1 MLIGLLI
8 AYILLGG
15 SHQTFL
21 LNPNLEKNVSQY
33 VKDKSRKEEI
43 DKIIKQTI
51 KSEEIFQKK
60 IEKPACKKLEDLN
73 MNHLST
79 QSQFN
84 KEYASI
90 YDSLEDLQNSYL
102 SSELKIR
109 SLIHA
114 NEWDSIMNK
123 TLIQPSRE
131 KVSKAIYAKNIKLRD
146 QLIKACNERITDSVN
161 RNKANSYVDTYFTK
175 GNSLAKA
182 FLDLNYKYLSAIR
195 PYTAPRSAFE
205 KTGKEMIDLRK
216 NYTDYLVDMRFKLM
230 AITPEKEWPGLA
242 KELNGEFNY
251 LGAGGTR

>member
-8 AYILLGG
+8 AYIFLGG

-21 LNPNLEKNVSQY
+21 LNPNLEKNVSLY
-33 VKDKSRKEEI
+33 VKDKSRKEAI

-51 KSEEIFQKK
+51 KTEEAFQKK

-79 QSQFN
+79 QSDFN
-84 KEYASI
+84 KEYTTL
-90 YDSLEDLQNSYL
+90 YDSLESLQNSYL
-102 SSELKIR
+102 TSELEIR

-123 TLIQPSRE
+123 TLKQPARE
-131 KVSKAIYAKNIKLRD
+131 KISKDIYAKNIKLRD
-146 QLIKACNERITDSVN
+146 QLTKACNERITDSVN
-161 RNKANSYVDTYFTK
+161 RKKAKSYVDTYFAK

-182 FLDLNYKYLSAIR
+182 FLDLNYKYISAIR
-195 PYTAPRSAFE
+195 PYTATRSDFE
-205 KTGKEMIDLRK
+205 KPGKEMITLRR
-216 NYTDYLVDMRFKLM
+216 NYSEYLVSMRFKLM

-242 KELNGEFNY
+242 KELNNEFNY

>member
-161 RNKANSYVDTYFTK
+161 RKKANSYVDTYFTK

>member
-8 AYILLGG
+8 AFIFLGG

-21 LNPNLEKNVSQY
+21 LNPNLEKNVSLY

-51 KSEEIFQKK
+51 KSEDIFQKK
-60 IEKPACKKLEDLN
+60 IEKPTCKKLEDLN

-84 KEYASI
+84 KEYATL
-90 YDSLEDLQNSYL
+90 YDSLESLQNSYL

-123 TLIQPSRE
+123 TLVQPARE
-131 KVSKAIYAKNIKLRD
+131 KVSKAIYAKNIKLHD
-146 QLIKACNERITDSVN
+146 QLIKACNERITDSMN
-161 RNKANSYVDTYFTK
+161 RKKAKSYADTYFAK

-195 PYTAPRSAFE
+195 PYTATRSDFE
-205 KTGKEMIDLRK
+205 KPGKEMIDLRK
-216 NYTDYLVDMRFKLM
+216 NYSEYLVDMRFKLM

-242 KELNGEFNY
+242 KELNNEFNY

>member
-21 LNPNLEKNVSQY
+21 LNPNLEKDVSQY

-90 YDSLEDLQNSYL
+90 YDSLKDLQNSYL

-123 TLIQPSRE
+123 TLAQPSRE

-161 RNKANSYVDTYFTK
+161 RKKANSYVDTYFTK

-195 PYTAPRSAFE
+195 PYTAPRSDFE
-205 KTGKEMIDLRK
+205 NTGKEMIDLRK

-230 AITPEKEWPGLA
+230 AITPEREWPGLA